1 MGLNRVRNAVKEH
14 VVGEYVDVTEES
26 SSPKFK
32 LVAGLL
38 GVVLVIG
45 VLTSFGDSES
55 SAVPVAISPVT
66 TTVPPSGSSFVPEIP
81 VATTAP
87 PVTTPPVTTVA
98 PPVTTVVPP
107 VTTPSVTTPPVTTV
121 APPVTTPPVT
131 TVAPPATTVAPHVD
145 PTGAA
150 EAYYAANGSFTGLTN
165 GVPNSSC
172 DTEVCMVGLGRQAI
186 VQSPVAGG
194 CTAFE
199 LTDGVI
205 SAVRTVEDPC
215 GAGVLAEIATSLEA
229 TVLTTTY
236 TWGQSFAA
244 KTLQAVLGL
253 PADGYYGPT
262 TRSAHLAENAARG
275 LTTAGLANPPVP
287 TTTAPP
293 ATTTTAPPPTTTTAP
308 PPTTTT
314 APPPTTTTEPP
325 CPTYATAA
333 SWTDA
338 AQRGVTNTCYVP
350 STIRMVA
357 IADTANNV
365 NVTVVG
371 WANNTPAGTTATLH
385 LMTPAGAKHT
395 YVYTGSAAI
404 SPVPAHGTAPQTA
417 DYYFAG
423 SYVEFTYQNISARTA
438 PLKGATS

>member
-81 VATTAP
+81 VATTA
-87 PVTTPPVTTVA
+87 
-98 PPVTTVVPP
+98 
-107 VTTPSVTTPPVTTV
+107 
-121 APPVTTPPVT
+121 PPVT

-314 APPPTTTTEPP
+314 EPP